1 MIIFGKNAITEAMR
15 ANKAMYKLYIQSSL
29 AGKSREIEQMAKR
42 ANIKINYFEKIELDR
57 IANDTH
63 HQGYVAEIEDFKYCN
78 VNDILDYATQKGE
91 QPFIVLLDGV
101 EDPHNLG
108 SILRVCECAGV
119 HGVIIPKHRACPINH
134 TVAKTSAGALN
145 HMRVAKVTNLTQTIK
160 MLKEENVWVYAV
172 ELGGSDLY
180 NTNLRG
186 GLALV
191 IGSEGDGISSLV
203 KKTCDAIVTMPML
216 GKVNSLN
223 ASVACG
229 VAVFEAMRQR
239 RG

>member
-1 MIIFGKNAITEAMR
+1 MIIFGKNAITEALR

-29 AGKSREIEQMAKR
+29 SGKSREIEDLAKR
-42 ANIKINYFEKIELDR
+42 GNIKVNYLEKHELDKL
-57 IANDTH
+57 AQDTH
-63 HQGYVAEIEDFKYCN
+63 HQGYVAEIEDFQYCA
-78 VNDILDYATQKGE
+78 VGDILDYATSRGE
-91 QPFIVLLDGV
+91 QPFVVLLDGV

-108 SILRVCECAGV
+108 SVLRVCECAGV

-134 TVAKTSAGALN
+134 TVAKTSAGALQ

-160 MLKEENVWVYAV
+160 MLKEENIWVYAV

-180 NTNLRG
+180 SANLTG
-186 GLALV
+186 GLGLV
-191 IGSEGDGISSLV
+191 IGSEGYGISALV
-203 KKTCDAIVTMPML
+203 KKTCDDVLTMPMM
-216 GKVNSLN
+216 GRVNSLN

-239 RG
+239 RA

>member
-1 MIIFGKNAITEAMR
+1 MIIFGKNAITEALR
-15 ANKAMYKLYIQSSL
+15 ANKAVFKLYIQSSL
-29 AGKSREIEQMAKR
+29 SNKCGEVLALAKR
-42 ANIKINYFEKIELDR
+42 ANIKVNFVEKLDLDKL
-57 IANDTH
+57 ANDTH
-63 HQGYVAEIEDFKYCN
+63 HQGFVAEVEDFRYST
-78 VNDILDYATQKGE
+78 VDEIIQFATSRGE
-91 QPFIVLLDGV
+91 QPFIVILDGV

-145 HMRVAKVTNLTQTIK
+145 YMRVAKVTNLTQTIEK
-160 MLKEENVWVYAV
+160 LKEENIWVYAV
-172 ELGGSDLY
+172 ELGGNDIYS
-180 NTNLRG
+180 TNLRG

-191 IGSEGDGISSLV
+191 IGSEGDGISPLV
-203 KKTCDAIVTMPML
+203 KRTCDAIVTMPMA

-239 RG
+239 RE